1 MLDSTAIG
9 NRIKEKQEEHH
20 YKQKEIVEK
29 TGISK
34 SAISNYISGNRV
46 PDTETILKLSYIL
59 ETSVEWLLTGKSTN
73 ENYTK
78 EEQNIIAA
86 YREADPAEQ
95 GVIKKILD
103 IKEPKEKLSQ
113 SKIG

>member
-9 NRIKEKQEEHH
+9 NRIKEKQKEHH

-73 ENYTK
+73 ENFTK
-78 EEQNIIAA
+78 EEQSIIAA

-95 GVIKKILD
+95 GVIKKILN
-103 IKEPKEKLSQ
+103 IQEPEEKLSQ

>member
-1 MLDSTAIG
+1 MLDSIAIG

-46 PDTETILKLSYIL
+46 PDTETILKLSYVL
-59 ETSVEWLLTGKSTN
+59 NTSIEWLLTGKSTN
-73 ENYTK
+73 ENYTA
-78 EEQNIIAA
+78 EEKSVIEA
-86 YREADPAEQ
+86 YRKADSAEQ

-103 IKEPKEKLSQ
+103 IQETEEKLSH